1 MQTQVKVTKNENGL
15 LYNVVNLNF
24 DDYYL
29 MRDAVMSKIFQ
40 LENRIKLYSGSS
52 DVFDQECL
60 SETSHE
66 LKIYQNLL
74 TKL

>member
-29 MRDAVMSKIFQ
+29 MRDAVTSKIFQ
-40 LENRIKLYSGSS
+40 LENRLKLYAGSP
-52 DVFDQECL
+52 DVLDEDYVL
-60 SETSHE
+60 EIRNDLTN
-66 LKIYQNLL
+66 YQNLL
-74 TKL
+74 KKL